1 MNFRER
7 SVAVVCLTLVFATG
21 VAVTPV
27 QAQNPPV
34 PPPPPPE
41 QTAPAPNSGATL
53 RLRVNLV
60 TVPVVVRDS
69 AGHALGNL
77 HKENF
82 QLYDE
87 RKQQQITEFTVEQ
100 SQQLEPTTATA
111 APSVPTHT
119 VIPENFTALLFDDLH
134 STFDNLPQLQS
145 AALQFIANSLNGPA
159 RLAIFTTSGK
169 ITQDFTDDR
178 AKLQDAVRRLKP
190 NPLPGTQAES
200 CPAMTYYM
208 ANQIVDRHDSMT
220 RGMAESEVMTQCGVK
235 DPKTATTIVN
245 ASAQR
250 VLRLGDLQTAMV
262 LKTLSDVIDR
272 LNSLPGQRTIVL
284 ASPSFLISDREHREY
299 QVIDRAVRAH
309 IMINTL
315 DSRGVTND
323 ENDNIADYNV
333 LSVFADGTGGTFFH
347 NNNNLMEGLRRTA
360 SAPEFVYQLGFSPE
374 NLQENGKYHEIKVKI
389 VGIDKVTVS
398 ARRGYFAPNHL
409 ADPKQQ
415 ENDLVT
421 DAIYSQNQI
430 NDLPIKLQTQTVRD
444 GKPPSKLN
452 VVALV
457 TLDDLPHHQTA
468 GRNANDLRVVAA
480 IFDHNGKYLGAIDRN
495 VAVRWNAGN
504 AGTQTAATLSFLLDP
519 GTYLV
524 RLVVRDSESQN
535 TWAQAAT
542 VDVP

>member
-1 MNFRER
+1 
-7 SVAVVCLTLVFATG
+7 VCLTLALAASVAPTFA
-21 VAVTPV
+21 
-27 QAQNPPV
+27 QAQNPA
-34 PPPPPPE
+34 PPSPAPPE
-41 QTAPAPNSGATL
+41 QTAPAPNSGTTL

-69 AGHALGNL
+69 SGHALGNL
-77 HKENF
+77 QKENF

-87 RKQQQITEFTVEQ
+87 RKQQQITQFTVEKA
-100 SQQLEPTTATA
+100 QQLDPTTAGT
-111 APSVPTHT
+111 APSVPTRSI
-119 VIPENFTALLFDDLH
+119 IPENFTALLFDDMH
-134 STFDNLPQLQS
+134 SSFDNLPQLQS
-145 AALQFIANSLNGPA
+145 AAFQFITNSLNGPA

-169 ITQDFTDDR
+169 VTQDFTDDR
-178 AKLQDAVRRLKP
+178 AKLYDAVKRLRP
-190 NPLPGTQAES
+190 NPLPGTQGRS
-200 CPAMTYYM
+200 CPTMSYYS
-208 ANQIVDRHDSMT
+208 ANQIVNRHDT
-220 RGMAESEVMTQCGVK
+220 AERDAAMADVYNCGVK
-235 DPKTATTIVN
+235 NPRIAETMVNDAAESTLRLFDMQTATV
-245 ASAQR
+245 
-250 VLRLGDLQTAMV
+250 LQTI
-262 LKTLSDVIDR
+262 SDVIDR

-284 ASPSFLISDREHREY
+284 ASPSFLISDHQHRES

-315 DSRGVTND
+315 DSRGVLTD
-323 ENDNIADYNV
+323 DNDNIADYNV

-347 NNNNLMEGLRRTA
+347 NNNNLVEGLRRVGA
-360 SAPEFVYQLGFSPE
+360 PPEFVYQLGFSPE

-389 VGIDKVTVS
+389 VGVDKVNVS

-421 DAIYSQNQI
+421 DAIYSQSEI

-444 GKPPSKLN
+444 EKPPSKLN

-457 TLDDLPHHQTA
+457 TLDDLPHHQA
-468 GRNANDLRVVAA
+468 EGKNANDLRVIAA
-480 IFDHNGKYLGAIDRN
+480 IFDHNGKYLGAIDRK
-495 VAVRWNAGN
+495 VAVRWVDAH